1 MCYRNIK
8 VNQTKSNMVLCFSW
22 GTLSTFKYSCWFSCS
37 CTPPRTVVET
47 SDLLQHSFFSR
58 ALVLTLGLNQEEQST
73 ERQAGQLFVLH
84 SCVSLMCC
92 IIKSKC
98 FWLISCCCF
107 FTVIIWNMFMHV
119 FALQFFCKVF
129 TFWLKVR
136 EIYHM
141 TALFCLISLFCL
153 LCLPYSSLINWFNLQ
168 VLRLQKHH
176 GFFIDSVSDNFIEIL
191 QQPPQLHQR
200 H

>member
-22 GTLSTFKYSCWFSCS
+22 GTLPTFKYSCWFSCS

-107 FTVIIWNMFMHV
+107 FDYVHACFRFTVF
-119 FALQFFCKVF
+119 L
-129 TFWLKVR
+129 
-136 EIYHM
+136 
-141 TALFCLISLFCL
+141 
-153 LCLPYSSLINWFNLQ
+153 
-168 VLRLQKHH
+168 
-176 GFFIDSVSDNFIEIL
+176 
-191 QQPPQLHQR
+191 
-200 H
+200 

>member
-1 MCYRNIK
+1 MLVC
-8 VNQTKSNMVLCFSW
+8 S
-22 GTLSTFKYSCWFSCS
+22 S
-37 CTPPRTVVET
+37 CTLPRTVVEN

-58 ALVLTLGLNQEEQST
+58 ALVLTLGLNQCVQSHKEEQST
-73 ERQAGQLFVLH
+73 ERQAGQLFALH

-141 TALFCLISLFCL
+141 TAQFCLISLFCL
-153 LCLPYSSLINWFNLQ
+153 LCLPYPSLINWFNIQ

-176 GFFIDSVSDNFIEIL
+176 GFFTDSVSDNFIEIL